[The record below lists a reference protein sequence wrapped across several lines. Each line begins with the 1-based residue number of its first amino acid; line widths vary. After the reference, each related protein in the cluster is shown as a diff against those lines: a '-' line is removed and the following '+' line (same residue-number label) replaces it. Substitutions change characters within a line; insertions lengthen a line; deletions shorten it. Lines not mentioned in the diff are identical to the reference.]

1 MEEKADFIVPGNL
14 MEGVLNYLA
23 SRPLGEVLGLFEEI
37 RNCKPIPAKAILD
50 PDPRERANN

>member
-23 SRPLGEVLGLFEEI
+23 SRPLGEVLGLFEEL
-37 RNCKPIPAKAILD
+37 RKCHPIPVMKATQDSYII
-50 PDPRERANN
+50 